1 MEKVLFT
8 EEQRYTQWWLWLL
21 LSAALLSV
29 VVPFGIGISQQLGHG
44 QPWGNEPISDAG
56 LLFSGIFSTA
66 IMLGAI
72 LLVRLS
78 RLKTKITTEG
88 IYVSY
93 YPLMRKWKMI
103 AASDVERYELRSYR
117 AKREYGGHGLRRRRR
132 AGRAYTIAG
141 NLGLQ
146 LYLKDGT
153 KILIGTQRK
162 QALEYAMRKLMEGEE

>member
-8 EEQRYTQWWLWLL
+8 EEQRYTQWWIWFL
-21 LSAALLSV
+21 LSAALLAV
-29 VVPFGIGISQQLGHG
+29 VVPFGIGIRQQLGEG
-44 QPWGNEPISDAG
+44 QPWGNEPMSNAG
-56 LLFSGIFSTA
+56 LIFTGVFSTA

-72 LLVRLS
+72 LLVRIS
-78 RLKTKITTEG
+78 RLKTKITDQG
-88 IYVSY
+88 IYVAY
-93 YPLMRKWKMI
+93 YPLMRKWKI
-103 AASDVERYELRSYR
+103 IGATEIDRYELRSYR
-117 AKREYGGHGLRRRRR
+117 AKREYGGYGLRKRRR

-141 NLGLQ
+141 NIGLQ